1 MIPLKINQLLYIENG
16 FDKPIDSFTIAI
28 AFLTIVIAAATA
40 ITAHRQYKNDSYK
53 IKIDLF
59 DRRHEVYILLGK
71 ILAQLIEGLPSDDP
85 KGFNLASQ
93 IGKCERMSKFLFP
106 WYIQNEISEICSK
119 CSKLMDLRDELNKYK
134 FKNLTAED
142 HFKFNELRDEKNKIY
157 TFVSDKFKN
166 LENIFASEM
175 NLTQ

>member
-40 ITAHRQYKNDSYK
+40 ITAYRQYKNDSYK

-106 WYIQNEISEICSK
+106 RYIQNEISEICENGM
-119 CSKLMDLRDELNKYK
+119 KLMELDRKLKPIGGLGIGYERDQL
-134 FKNLTAED
+134 A
-142 HFKFNELRDEKNKIY
+142 DEKSILFKLID
-157 TFVSDKFKN
+157 DKFMN

>member
-40 ITAHRQYKNDSYK
+40 ITAYRQYMNDSYK

-71 ILAQLIEGLPSDDP
+71 ILAQLIQGLPSDDP

-106 WYIQNEISEICSK
+106 LNIQDEISEICNNA
-119 CSKLMDLRDELNKYK
+119 SKLIKLNSQLKSLYLGGLPSGAERDKVAYQK
-134 FKNLTAED
+134 TIT
-142 HFKFNELRDEKNKIY
+142 FKFIN
-157 TFVSDKFKN
+157 DKFKN

>member
-28 AFLTIVIAAATA
+28 AFLTIVIAVATA
-40 ITAHRQYKNDSYK
+40 ITAYRQYMNDSYK

-59 DRRHEVYILLGK
+59 DRRHKVYILLGK
-71 ILAQLIEGLPSDDP
+71 ILAQLIQGLPSDDP
-85 KGFNLASQ
+85 KGFDLASQ

-106 WYIQNEISEICSK
+106 LNIQDEISEICENGM
-119 CSKLMDLRDELNKYK
+119 KLMELYRKLKPIHKGGLGIGYERDQL
-134 FKNLTAED
+134 A
-142 HFKFNELRDEKNKIY
+142 DEKSILFKLIN
-157 TFVSDKFKN
+157 DKFMN